1 MQAAGRTKQI
11 ENVTVL
17 DDSPFPECGRMDGR
31 GLTVEVHV
39 ARQPIFNTE
48 KNVIGYELLF
58 RNGTDDFFPGSDGD
72 QATADVISS
81 SFFLKIV
88 DDVTVGKKAFINF
101 TPRLL
106 KHQIM
111 TMMPPKALA
120 LELAET
126 LEIDPEVLAACRQL
140 KEKGY
145 MVVLDDFV
153 FYQGSEELVKLAD
166 MVKVDFV
173 KTKEPERQ
181 RIAQRLKSMG
191 VSLLA
196 EKVESYFDFKQAKE
210 LGYQYFQGY
219 FFGRPEVFSGR
230 DIPGYTVNYLN
241 MMREASRTEIDFDK
255 LEQIFRRDVALSFK
269 MLKFIN
275 SAFFGVRSKISSVR
289 QALVMLGRKEIL
301 KWVSLLALQ
310 NIAQDKPDEL
320 VVLSLIRARFG
331 ELLTFQ
337 LGWTKRS
344 DQAFLV
350 GLFSLVDAM
359 LDRPM
364 GDILRELPLD
374 DDIVFAL
381 LRGDNDLGKLHTMAR
396 YYEKAEWDDFAKLA
410 KELGIADKDVAE
422 LYRQSLGWAQGLFTL
437 LG

>member
-1 MQAAGRTKQI
+1 MK
-11 ENVTVL
+11 V
-17 DDSPFPECGRMDGR
+17 R
-31 GLTVEVHV
+31 GLEVEVHV

-58 RNGTDDFFPGSDGD
+58 RNGTDDFFPGSDSD
-72 QATADVISS
+72 QATCDVINS

-88 DDVTVGKKAFINF
+88 DDLTGGKKAFINF
-101 TPRLL
+101 TPRLI
-106 KHQIM
+106 KQQIM
-111 TMMPPKALA
+111 TILPPQSLA
-120 LELAET
+120 VELTET
-126 LEIDPEVLAACRQL
+126 FEKDLEVLEACRQL

-153 FYQGSEELVKLAD
+153 FHSNSDALIKVAD
-166 MVKVDFV
+166 LVKVDFV
-173 KTKEPERQ
+173 ATKEVERKI
-181 RIAQRLKSMG
+181 IAQRIKPLG

-196 EKVESYFDFKQAKE
+196 EKVESYFDFKQAKD
-210 LGYQYFQGY
+210 LGYEYFQGY

-241 MMREASRTEIDFDK
+241 MLREASRSEIDFDK

-269 MLKFIN
+269 ILKFIN
-275 SAFFGVRSKISSVR
+275 SAFFGVRNKVSSVR
-289 QALVMLGRKEIL
+289 QALVLLGRKEIL

-310 NIAQDKPDEL
+310 NIAQDKPDEV

-331 ELLTFQ
+331 ELLALK

-364 GDILRELPLD
+364 DDILRELPLD
-374 DDIVFAL
+374 DEIIVAL
-381 LRGDNDLGKLHTMAR
+381 LRGDNDLGRMNAMAR
-396 YYEKAEWDDFAKLA
+396 HYEKAEWDKFAVLA
-410 KELGIADKDVAE
+410 NELGIASKDVAE
-422 LYRQSLGWAQGLFTL
+422 LYRQSLVWAQGLFVL

>member
-1 MQAAGRTKQI
+1 MK
-11 ENVTVL
+11 V
-17 DDSPFPECGRMDGR
+17 R
-31 GLTVEVHV
+31 GLEVEVHV

-58 RNGTDDFFPGSDGD
+58 RNGTDDFFPGSDSD
-72 QATADVISS
+72 QATCDVINS

-88 DDVTVGKKAFINF
+88 DDLTGGKKAFINF
-101 TPRLL
+101 TPRLI
-106 KHQIM
+106 KQQIM
-111 TMMPPKALA
+111 TILPPQSLA
-120 LELAET
+120 VELTET
-126 LEIDPEVLAACRQL
+126 FEKDLEVLEACRQL

-153 FYQGSEELVKLAD
+153 FHSNSDALIKVAD
-166 MVKVDFV
+166 LVKVDFV
-173 KTKEPERQ
+173 ATKEVERKI
-181 RIAQRLKSMG
+181 IAQRIKPLG

-196 EKVESYFDFKQAKE
+196 EKVESYFDFKQAKD
-210 LGYQYFQGY
+210 LGYEYFQGY

-241 MMREASRTEIDFDK
+241 MLREASRSEIDFDK

-269 MLKFIN
+269 ILKFIN
-275 SAFFGVRSKISSVR
+275 SAFFGVRNKVSSVR
-289 QALVMLGRKEIL
+289 QALVLLGRKEIL

-310 NIAQDKPDEL
+310 NIAQDKPDEV

-331 ELLTFQ
+331 ELLALK

-364 GDILRELPLD
+364 DDILRELPLD
-374 DDIVFAL
+374 DEIIVAL
-381 LRGDNDLGKLHTMAR
+381 LRGDNDLGRMNAMAR
-396 YYEKAEWDDFAKLA
+396 HYEKAEWDKFALLA
-410 KELGIADKDVAE
+410 NELGIASKDVAE
-422 LYRQSLGWAQGLFTL
+422 LYRQSLVWAQGLFVL